1 MLLYFTT
8 FLISLNLTLSQ
19 VTETHKISV
28 IIFGAT
34 RFEDAIHSVA
44 SVFEEVFGSDHF
56 TIGATEF
63 RPEFID
69 AKVLKGENETNQLE
83 LAAET
88 ICKRV
93 INGSIAAVIYRIGQ
107 APTTHQ
113 DYLSL
118 VATTA
123 FSLGLYQVPVVAGMV
138 RDEKFGK
145 KLVYPTFVRPT
156 PSFGDEAHVFLQLLE
171 KLNYRQV
178 SLLYV
183 KGDRNGVAFYRIFR
197 SRRKEFKVHVQSYVE
212 LELNDELN
220 NTIAESFEEITSN
233 IIVLF
238 ARRSDATVIFS
249 ACPQLTS
256 GGKLWLMNE
265 EAMKATNAPFGLISS
280 RLTQTPSETLRD
292 SFATIRFGLEAM
304 GKGAEGLKP
313 PTTCERDANPKAV
326 DVWPTIQAPILYKQ
340 ICSGGTSR
348 LFFNSVCAREGVDY
362 DLINKRPDG
371 ARYVGNL
378 TYETLRIDEGLI
390 YWPGGERKLLEITLP
405 RELRVVTTDDPPFVY
420 TLKVLNGSMCEKM
433 TREEVNMIGGDSIFI
448 DGPWYPCP
456 KALPNGQ
463 KEHYCCAGYAIDLL
477 SNMSLPEEGSSL
489 DTSFFFSLHLN
500 DSYGMVT
507 ADPIDGVILTGALG
521 ELVTDLAD
529 MAVGGMTINPERER
543 FIDFSEP
550 WLYHGIRV
558 MEKSIPKDSPM
569 ESFLQPMKNSLWGAL
584 LISVI
589 LVGCVIF
596 VLDFKSPFDRFYKV
610 DTSTLDPRDPFL
622 QRAPDDRVD
631 FGEAMWFVWGVLLNS
646 GVSEKTPRSC
656 SARVLGIV
664 WCGFCMI
671 IVASYTANLAAFLV
685 LDQPEKGLTGITDP
699 RLRNPSTNFSAATV
713 LNSNVYQYFK
723 RHVELST
730 MFRKM
735 EKHNVDK
742 PSDAIKALLNGT
754 LDAFIWDSSRLEFE
768 ASRYCSLRTRGTL
781 FGRSAYGIGLQRNS
795 PWTQHITAAILRM
808 TESGQMENL
817 GNKWISSPTSCPVE
831 VQKTPAR
838 LGLTNM
844 RDVFVLVSV
853 GVLIGIFFSFI
864 EVIYGRKKA
873 AYGRKMEIA
882 KRYVAKWQRI
892 TKNRNH
898 RYPKR
903 YSLFRP
909 VIRKGFAGK
918 EALPLDECRRR
929 MIAKRSRIPPVDVHL
944 DTDFAPVY
952 RFGRRPVITF
962 CSRCRNLVETEV
974 HQEAGAMSVCLC
986 VLLSLVFLWPCAPL
1000 PCFLAICADFTHFC
1014 PFCAH
1019 EIAKFRRGRST
1030 RVFI

>member
-1 MLLYFTT
+1 M
-8 FLISLNLTLSQ
+8 FLFS
-19 VTETHKISV
+19 
-28 IIFGAT
+28 
-34 RFEDAIHSVA
+34 DAEQS
-44 SVFEEVFGSDHF
+44 F
-56 TIGATEF
+56 
-63 RPEFID
+63 
-69 AKVLKGENETNQLE
+69 
-83 LAAET
+83 
-88 ICKRV
+88 
-93 INGSIAAVIYRIGQ
+93 
-107 APTTHQ
+107 Q

-138 RDEKFGK
+138 RDFQFGK
-145 KLVYPTFVRPT
+145 NLSNTT
-156 PSFGDEAHVFLQLLE
+156 P
-171 KLNYRQV
+171 
-178 SLLYV
+178 
-183 KGDRNGVAFYRIFR
+183 
-197 SRRKEFKVHVQSYVE
+197 
-212 LELNDELN
+212 
-220 NTIAESFEEITSN
+220 NTI
-233 IIVLF
+233 
-238 ARRSDATVIFS
+238 
-249 ACPQLTS
+249 C
-256 GGKLWLMNE
+256 
-265 EAMKATNAPFGLISS
+265 LISS

-405 RELRVVTTDDPPFVY
+405 RELRVATTDDPPFVY

-433 TREEVNMIGGDSIFI
+433 TREE

-768 ASRYCSLRTRGTL
+768 ASRYCSL
-781 FGRSAYGIGLQRNS
+781 S

-962 CSRCRNLVETEV
+962 CSRCRVSEFMIEV
-974 HQEAGAMSVCLC
+974 IIV
-986 VLLSLVFLWPCAPL
+986 
-1000 PCFLAICADFTHFC
+1000 
-1014 PFCAH
+1014 
-1019 EIAKFRRGRST
+1019 R
-1030 RVFI
+1030 